1 VAALAAAAVS
11 CSGLADGRDDPG
23 DTMTTSTPLPEGWQR
38 IELDD
43 AVSLALPPDA
53 VAQSVQPIDSIFGI
67 LRGEGYEVVYDYG
80 RSGDDFSL
88 YADEAGFSRRS
99 RDVEG
104 RRATEVSF
112 RGQGD
117 PWTDV
122 RILQVRDGRNV
133 LTVRMSCTD
142 EETCRAADVLF
153 DSVRFGPD

>member
-1 VAALAAAAVS
+1 
-11 CSGLADGRDDPG
+11 
-23 DTMTTSTPLPEGWQR
+23 MTTSTPSVPEGWQR

-43 AVSLALPPDA
+43 AVRLAVPPDA
-53 VAQSVQPIDSIFGI
+53 VAQNVQPIDSIFGI

-80 RSGDDFSL
+80 RSGDDL
-88 YADEAGFSRRS
+88 TMYADEAGFSERS

-104 RRATEVSF
+104 RPGTEVSL

-122 RILQVRDGRNV
+122 RILQVRDGSNV
-133 LTVRMSCTD
+133 LTVRMSCID